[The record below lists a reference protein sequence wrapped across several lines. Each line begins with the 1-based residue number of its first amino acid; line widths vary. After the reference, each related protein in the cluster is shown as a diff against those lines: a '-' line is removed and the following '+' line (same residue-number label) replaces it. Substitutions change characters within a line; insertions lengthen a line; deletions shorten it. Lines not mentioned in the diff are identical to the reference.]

1 MGNNKKSVGKNLIV
15 QGSILAVASIVVRL
29 IGILYR
35 IPLTNI
41 VGNEGMGYYGF
52 AFEVYQILVI
62 LSTNAVP
69 VAVSKLTAARV
80 ARHQYKNAQAIFRC
94 SIIFAAA
101 LSGTLALITFV
112 GARWI
117 SIFMFGGIVEVAPAL
132 RVLAPTVFVCAV
144 MGVFRGYT
152 QGLGNMAPTAFSQVV
167 EQLFNAV
174 VSVAAAAILISR
186 GAAFG
191 AAGGTLGTLMGAIS
205 SLVFLYLVYSSYRP
219 QLTRRMKK
227 DPTKKLLEDKQIYR
241 MIGLTIIPL
250 VLTSTIYQISSL
262 LDSAL
267 FSNILKAIGSQPSFI
282 SSLYGIYSSK
292 YQLLINLPL
301 GITAALSVAMMPG
314 IAGAIALKRHEQVRE
329 QMDLVIRVTML
340 IAIPCAVGV
349 AVMGGPIMQM
359 LFRDTTTLP
368 GRMLIIGAVTIV
380 FYALSTLTSTI
391 LQASNHMRIP
401 VINAG
406 ISLGIHIVFTVVLL
420 AFADLHIFALIYG
433 NIVFS
438 FSMCVL
444 NLRSLAKLINYQ
456 LDIVKMCGATVIASA
471 IMGAVTFFVYKG
483 SIYLIHSNLISTMIA
498 VLVAVIVY
506 AVVMILTHG
515 VTEEELYLFPKGEV
529 IVKLL
534 YRMHLL

>member
-1 MGNNKKSVGKNLIV
+1 MGNSKKGTGKHIIV
-15 QGSILAVASIVVRL
+15 QGSILAIASIVVRL
-29 IGILYR
+29 IGIVYR

-62 LSTNAVP
+62 LSTSAIP

-80 ARHQYKNAQAIFRC
+80 ARHEYKNAQAIFKC
-94 SIIFAAA
+94 AVIFAAV
-101 LSGTLALITFV
+101 LSGTLALFTFV

-117 SIFMFGGIVEVAPAL
+117 SIVMFGGITEVAPAL
-132 RVLAPTVFVCAV
+132 RVLAPTVLVCAV

-174 VSVAAAAILISR
+174 VSVAAAALLISR
-186 GAAFG
+186 GAAYG
-191 AAGGTLGTLMGAIS
+191 AAGGTMGTLLGAVS
-205 SLVFLYLVYSSYRP
+205 SLVFLYFVYTSYRP
-219 QLTRRMKK
+219 QLLRRMKK
-227 DPTKKLLEDKQIYR
+227 DPTQKVLENKRIYQL
-241 MIGLTIIPL
+241 IGITVVPL

-267 FSNILKAIGSQPSFI
+267 FSNILKAIGYQTSFI

-301 GITAALSVAMMPG
+301 GITAALSIAMMPG

-329 QMDLVIRVTML
+329 QMDIVIRVTMM

-359 LFRDTTTLP
+359 LFHDTTTLP
-368 GRMLIIGAVTIV
+368 GRMLIVGAVTII

-391 LQASNHMRIP
+391 LQASNHMKIP

-406 ISLGIHIVFTVVLL
+406 ISLGVHIVFTVILL

-433 NIVFS
+433 NIIFS
-438 FSMCVL
+438 FFMCVL
-444 NLRSLAKLINYQ
+444 NLRSLAKLIDYR
-456 LDIVKMCGATVIASA
+456 LDIAKMCGSSIIASA
-471 IMGAVTFFVYKG
+471 IMGALAFFIYKG
-483 SIYLIHSNLISTMIA
+483 CVFLIHSNVISTLIA
-498 VLVAVIVY
+498 ILVAVIVY
-506 AVVMILTHG
+506 AVVMIMTHG
-515 VTEEELYLFPKGEV
+515 VTEEELYLFPKGDM
-529 IVKLL
+529 IVRLL

>member
-1 MGNNKKSVGKNLIV
+1 MGNSRQRAGKKLIV
-15 QGSILAVASIVVRL
+15 QGSILAIATIIVRL
-29 IGILYR
+29 IGIVYR

-52 AFEVYQILVI
+52 AFEVYQFLVI

-80 ARHQYKNAQAIFRC
+80 ARREYKNAQAIFRC
-94 SIIFAAA
+94 SIIFAAV
-101 LSGTLALITFV
+101 LSGTLALLTFV

-117 SIFMFGGIVEVAPAL
+117 SMIMFGGITEVAPAL
-132 RVLAPTVFVCAV
+132 RVLAPTVLVCAV

-191 AAGGTLGTLMGAIS
+191 AAGGTLGTFMGAVS

-219 QLTRRMKK
+219 QLSRRMKK
-227 DPTKKLLEDKQIYR
+227 DPTQKLLENRQIYR

-267 FSNILKAIGSQPSFI
+267 FSNILKGIGYQSSFI

-301 GITAALSVAMMPG
+301 GTTSALTVALMPG
-314 IAGAIALKRHEQVRE
+314 IAGAIALKRRE
-329 QMDLVIRVTML
+329 RVKDQMDVAIRLTML

-368 GRMLIIGAVTIV
+368 GRMLVVGAVTII

-391 LQASNHMRIP
+391 LQGSNHMRIP
-401 VINAG
+401 VINAA
-406 ISLGIHIVFTVVLL
+406 ISLGIHILFTVVLL

-438 FSMCVL
+438 FCLCVL
-444 NLRSLAKLINYQ
+444 NLRSLAKVVDYQ
-456 LDIVKMCGATVIASA
+456 LDIVKMAGSSIVASA

-483 SIYLIHSNLISTMIA
+483 SMYILHSNTISTLIA
-498 VLVAVIVY
+498 IFL
-506 AVVMILTHG
+506 AVVIYTVLMVITHG
-515 VTEEELYLFPKGEV
+515 VTEEELYAFPKGDA
-529 IVKLL
+529 IVRFL

>member
-1 MGNNKKSVGKNLIV
+1 MGNSRQRAGKKLIV
-15 QGSILAVASIVVRL
+15 QGSILAIASIIVRL
-29 IGILYR
+29 IGIVYR

-80 ARHQYKNAQAIFRC
+80 ARREYKNAQAIFRC
-94 SIIFAAA
+94 SIIFAAV
-101 LSGTLALITFV
+101 LSGTLALLTFV

-117 SIFMFGGIVEVAPAL
+117 SIVMFGGITEVAPAL
-132 RVLAPTVFVCAV
+132 RVLAPTVLVCAV

-191 AAGGTLGTLMGAIS
+191 AAGGTLGTFMGAVS

-219 QLTRRMKK
+219 QLSRRMKK
-227 DPTKKLLEDKQIYR
+227 DPTQKLLENRQIYR

-267 FSNILKAIGSQPSFI
+267 FSNILKAIGYQSSFI

-301 GITAALSVAMMPG
+301 GITSALTVALMPG
-314 IAGAIALKRHEQVRE
+314 IAGAIALKRREQVKD
-329 QMDLVIRVTML
+329 QMDVAIRLTML

-368 GRMLIIGAVTIV
+368 GRMLFIGAVTIV

-391 LQASNHMRIP
+391 LQGSNHMRIP
-401 VINAG
+401 VINAA
-406 ISLGIHIVFTVVLL
+406 ISLGIHILFTVVLL

-438 FSMCVL
+438 FCLCVL
-444 NLRSLAKLINYQ
+444 NLRSLAKVVDYQ
-456 LDIVKMCGATVIASA
+456 LDIVKMAGSSIIASA
-471 IMGAVTFFVYKG
+471 IMGAVTFLVYKG
-483 SIYLIHSNLISTMIA
+483 SMYILHSNTISTLIAILLAVVIYA
-498 VLVAVIVY
+498 VLMVI
-506 AVVMILTHG
+506 THG
-515 VTEEELYLFPKGEV
+515 VTEEELYAFPKGDA
-529 IVKLL
+529 IVRFL

>member
-1 MGNNKKSVGKNLIV
+1 MGNSRQRAGKKLIV
-15 QGSILAVASIVVRL
+15 QGSILAIATIIVRL
-29 IGILYR
+29 IGIVYR

-52 AFEVYQILVI
+52 AFEVYQFLVI

-80 ARHQYKNAQAIFRC
+80 ARREYKNAQAIFRC
-94 SIIFAAA
+94 SIIFAAV
-101 LSGTLALITFV
+101 LSGTLALLTFV

-117 SIFMFGGIVEVAPAL
+117 SMIMFGGITEVAPAL
-132 RVLAPTVFVCAV
+132 QVLAPTVLVCAV

-191 AAGGTLGTLMGAIS
+191 AAGGTLGTFMGAVS

-219 QLTRRMKK
+219 QLSRRMKK
-227 DPTKKLLEDKQIYR
+227 DPTQKLLENRQIYR

-267 FSNILKAIGSQPSFI
+267 FSNILKGIGYQSSFI

-301 GITAALSVAMMPG
+301 GITSALTVALMPG
-314 IAGAIALKRHEQVRE
+314 IAGAIALKRRE
-329 QMDLVIRVTML
+329 RVKDQMDVAIRLTML

-368 GRMLIIGAVTIV
+368 GRMLVVGAVTII

-391 LQASNHMRIP
+391 LQGSNHMRIP
-401 VINAG
+401 VINAA
-406 ISLGIHIVFTVVLL
+406 ISLGIHILFTVVLL

-438 FSMCVL
+438 FCLCVL
-444 NLRSLAKLINYQ
+444 NLRSLAKVVDYQ
-456 LDIVKMCGATVIASA
+456 LDIVKMAGSSIVASA

-483 SIYLIHSNLISTMIA
+483 SMYILHSNTISTLIAILLAVVIYA
-498 VLVAVIVY
+498 VLMVI
-506 AVVMILTHG
+506 THG
-515 VTEEELYLFPKGEV
+515 VTEEELYAFPKGDA
-529 IVKLL
+529 IVRFL

>member
-1 MGNNKKSVGKNLIV
+1 MDSSKTKTGRNLVV
-15 QGSILAVASIVVRL
+15 QGSILALASIIVRL
-29 IGILYR
+29 IGIVYR

-62 LSTNAVP
+62 LSTSAIP

-80 ARHQYKNAQAIFRC
+80 AKREYKNAQRIFRC
-94 SIIFAAA
+94 SIIFAAV

-112 GARWI
+112 GARQI
-117 SIFMFGGIVEVAPAL
+117 SSFMFGGITEVAPAL

-152 QGLGNMAPTAFSQVV
+152 QGLGNMAPTGLSQVV
-167 EQLFNAV
+167 EQIFNAI

-186 GAAFG
+186 GAAYG
-191 AAGGTLGTLMGAIS
+191 AAGGTMGTFMGAVS
-205 SLVFLYLVYSSYRP
+205 SLVFLYFVYSSNRKG
-219 QLTRRMKK
+219 LNRRMKK
-227 DPTKKLLEDKQIYR
+227 DPTKKLMEDKEIYR
-241 MIGLTIIPL
+241 LIGLTVIPL
-250 VLTSTIYQISSL
+250 ILTSTIYQISSL

-267 FSNILKAIGSQPSFI
+267 FSNILKAIGYQSSFI

-301 GITAALSVAMMPG
+301 GITSALSVAMMPG
-314 IAGAIALKRHEQVRE
+314 IAGAIALNRKDQVRE
-329 QMDLVIRVTML
+329 QMDMVIRMTML

-359 LFRDTTTLP
+359 LFNDATTLP
-368 GRMLIIGAVTIV
+368 GRMLIVGAVTII

-391 LQASNHMRIP
+391 LQASNHMRVP
-401 VINAG
+401 VINAA
-406 ISLGIHIVFTVVLL
+406 ISLGVHIVFTVVLL
-420 AFADLHIFALIYG
+420 AFANLHIFALIYG

-438 FSMCVL
+438 FCMCVL
-444 NLRSLAKLINYQ
+444 NLRSLAKLIDYR
-456 LDIVKMCGATVIASA
+456 LDIQKMCGATFVASV
-471 IMGAVTFFVYKG
+471 IMGVVTFLVYKG
-483 SIYLIHSNLISTMIA
+483 CIYVIHSNILSTLIAIII
-498 VLVAVIVY
+498 AVIVY
-506 AVVMILTHG
+506 ALFMVLTRG
-515 VTEEELYLFPKGEV
+515 VTEDELYMFPKGETLV
-529 IVKLL
+529 RIL

>member
-1 MGNNKKSVGKNLIV
+1 MDSSKTKTGRNLVV
-15 QGSILAVASIVVRL
+15 QGSILALASIIVRL
-29 IGILYR
+29 IGIVYR

-62 LSTNAVP
+62 LSTSAIP

-80 ARHQYKNAQAIFRC
+80 AKREYKNAQRIFRC
-94 SIIFAAA
+94 SIIFAAV

-112 GARWI
+112 GARQI
-117 SIFMFGGIVEVAPAL
+117 SSFMFGGITEVAPAL

-152 QGLGNMAPTAFSQVV
+152 QGLGNMAPTGLSQVV
-167 EQLFNAV
+167 EQIFNAI

-186 GAAFG
+186 GAAYG
-191 AAGGTLGTLMGAIS
+191 AAGGTMGTFMGAVS
-205 SLVFLYLVYSSYRP
+205 SLVFLYFVYSANRKGLN
-219 QLTRRMKK
+219 QRMKK
-227 DPTKKLLEDKQIYR
+227 DPTKKLMEDKEIYR
-241 MIGLTIIPL
+241 LIGLTVIPL
-250 VLTSTIYQISSL
+250 ILTSTIYQISSL

-267 FSNILKAIGSQPSFI
+267 FSNILKAIGYQSSFI

-301 GITAALSVAMMPG
+301 GITSALSVAMMPG
-314 IAGAIALKRHEQVRE
+314 IAGAIALNRKDQVRE
-329 QMDLVIRVTML
+329 QMDMVIRMTML

-359 LFRDTTTLP
+359 LFNDSTTLP
-368 GRMLIIGAVTIV
+368 GRMLIVGAVTII

-391 LQASNHMRIP
+391 LQASNHMRVP
-401 VINAG
+401 VINAA
-406 ISLGIHIVFTVVLL
+406 ISLGVHIVFTVVLL
-420 AFADLHIFALIYG
+420 AFANLHIFALIYG

-438 FSMCVL
+438 FCMCVL
-444 NLRSLAKLINYQ
+444 NLRSLAKLIDYR
-456 LDIVKMCGATVIASA
+456 LDIQKMCGATFVASV
-471 IMGAVTFFVYKG
+471 IMGVVTFLVYKG
-483 SIYLIHSNLISTMIA
+483 CIYVIHSNILSTLIAIII
-498 VLVAVIVY
+498 AVIVY
-506 AVVMILTHG
+506 ALFMVLTRG
-515 VTEEELYLFPKGEV
+515 VTEDELYMFPKGETLV
-529 IVKLL
+529 RIL

>member
-1 MGNNKKSVGKNLIV
+1 MDSSKTKTGRNLVV
-15 QGSILAVASIVVRL
+15 QGSILALASIIVRL
-29 IGILYR
+29 IGIIYR

-62 LSTNAVP
+62 LSTSAIP

-80 ARHQYKNAQAIFRC
+80 AKHEYKNAQRIFRC
-94 SIIFAAA
+94 SIIFAAV

-112 GARWI
+112 GARQI
-117 SIFMFGGIVEVAPAL
+117 SSFMFGGITEVAPAL

-152 QGLGNMAPTAFSQVV
+152 QGLGNMAPTGLSQVV
-167 EQLFNAV
+167 EQIFNAI

-186 GAAFG
+186 GAAYG
-191 AAGGTLGTLMGAIS
+191 AAGGTMGTFMGAVS
-205 SLVFLYLVYSSYRP
+205 SLVFLYFVYSANRKG
-219 QLTRRMKK
+219 LNRRMKK
-227 DPTKKLLEDKQIYR
+227 DPTKKLMEDKEIYR
-241 MIGLTIIPL
+241 LIGLTVIPL
-250 VLTSTIYQISSL
+250 ILTSTIYQISSL

-267 FSNILKAIGSQPSFI
+267 FSNILKAIGYQSSFI

-301 GITAALSVAMMPG
+301 GITSALSVAMMPG
-314 IAGAIALKRHEQVRE
+314 IAGAIALNRKDQVRE
-329 QMDLVIRVTML
+329 QMDMVIRMTML

-359 LFRDTTTLP
+359 LFNDSTTLP
-368 GRMLIIGAVTIV
+368 GRMLIVGAVTII

-391 LQASNHMRIP
+391 LQASNHMRVP
-401 VINAG
+401 VINAA
-406 ISLGIHIVFTVVLL
+406 ISLGVHIVFTVVLL
-420 AFADLHIFALIYG
+420 AFANLHIFALIYG

-438 FSMCVL
+438 FCMCVL
-444 NLRSLAKLINYQ
+444 NLRSLAKLVDYRM
-456 LDIVKMCGATVIASA
+456 DIQKMCGSTLIASV
-471 IMGAVTFFVYKG
+471 IMGVVTFLVYKG
-483 SIYLIHSNLISTMIA
+483 CIYVIHSNILSTLIAIIIA
-498 VLVAVIVY
+498 VVVY
-506 AVVMILTHG
+506 ALFMILTRG
-515 VTEEELYLFPKGEV
+515 VTEEELYMFPKGETL
-529 IVKLL
+529 IRIL

>member
-1 MGNNKKSVGKNLIV
+1 MGNSRQRAGKKLIV
-15 QGSILAVASIVVRL
+15 QGSILAIATIIVRL
-29 IGILYR
+29 IGIVYR

-52 AFEVYQILVI
+52 AFEVYQFLVI

-80 ARHQYKNAQAIFRC
+80 ARREYKNAQAIFRC
-94 SIIFAAA
+94 SIIFAAV
-101 LSGTLALITFV
+101 LSGTLALLTFV

-117 SIFMFGGIVEVAPAL
+117 SMIMFGGITEVAPAL
-132 RVLAPTVFVCAV
+132 RVLAPTVLVCAV

-191 AAGGTLGTLMGAIS
+191 AAGGTLGTFMGAVS

-219 QLTRRMKK
+219 QLSRRMKK
-227 DPTKKLLEDKQIYR
+227 DPTQKLLENRQIYR

-267 FSNILKAIGSQPSFI
+267 FSNILKGIGYQSSFI

-301 GITAALSVAMMPG
+301 GITSALTVALMPG
-314 IAGAIALKRHEQVRE
+314 IAGAIALKRRE
-329 QMDLVIRVTML
+329 RVKDQMDVAIRLTML

-359 LFRDTTTLP
+359 LFRDTTTHP
-368 GRMLIIGAVTIV
+368 GRMLVVGAVTII

-391 LQASNHMRIP
+391 LQGSNHMRIP
-401 VINAG
+401 VINAA
-406 ISLGIHIVFTVVLL
+406 ISLGIHILFTVVLL

-438 FSMCVL
+438 FCLCVL
-444 NLRSLAKLINYQ
+444 NLRSLAKVVDYQ
-456 LDIVKMCGATVIASA
+456 LDIVKMAGSSIVASA

-483 SIYLIHSNLISTMIA
+483 SMYILHSNTISTLIAILLAVVIYA
-498 VLVAVIVY
+498 VLMVI
-506 AVVMILTHG
+506 THG
-515 VTEEELYLFPKGEV
+515 VTEEELYAFPKGDA
-529 IVKLL
+529 IVRFL

>member
-191 AAGGTLGTLMGAIS
+191 AAGGTLGTLMGAVS

-267 FSNILKAIGSQPSFI
+267 FSNILKAIGYQPSFI

-359 LFRDTTTLP
+359 LFRDSTTLP

>member
-1 MGNNKKSVGKNLIV
+1 MDSSKTKTGRNLVV
-15 QGSILAVASIVVRL
+15 QGSILALASIIVRL
-29 IGILYR
+29 IGIVYR

-62 LSTNAVP
+62 LSTSAIP

-80 ARHQYKNAQAIFRC
+80 AKREYKNAQRIFRC
-94 SIIFAAA
+94 SIIFAAV

-112 GARWI
+112 GARQI
-117 SIFMFGGIVEVAPAL
+117 SSFMFGGITEVAPAL

-152 QGLGNMAPTAFSQVV
+152 QGLGNMAPTGLSQVV
-167 EQLFNAV
+167 EQIFNAI

-186 GAAFG
+186 GAAYG
-191 AAGGTLGTLMGAIS
+191 AAGGTMGTFMGAVS
-205 SLVFLYLVYSSYRP
+205 SLVFVYFVYAANRKG
-219 QLTRRMKK
+219 LNRRMKK
-227 DPTKKLLEDKQIYR
+227 DPTKKLMEDKEIYR
-241 MIGLTIIPL
+241 LIGLTVIPL
-250 VLTSTIYQISSL
+250 ILTSTIYQISSL

-267 FSNILKAIGSQPSFI
+267 FSNILKAIGYQSSFI

-301 GITAALSVAMMPG
+301 GITSALSVAMMPG
-314 IAGAIALKRHEQVRE
+314 IAGAIALNRKDQVRE
-329 QMDLVIRVTML
+329 QMDMVIRMTML

-359 LFRDTTTLP
+359 LFNDATTLP
-368 GRMLIIGAVTIV
+368 GRMLIVGAVTII

-391 LQASNHMRIP
+391 LQASNHMRVP
-401 VINAG
+401 VINAA
-406 ISLGIHIVFTVVLL
+406 ISLGVHIVFTVVLL
-420 AFADLHIFALIYG
+420 AFANLHIFALIYG

-438 FSMCVL
+438 FCMCVL
-444 NLRSLAKLINYQ
+444 NLRSLAKLIDYR
-456 LDIVKMCGATVIASA
+456 LDIQKMCGATFVASV
-471 IMGAVTFFVYKG
+471 IMGVVTFLVYKG
-483 SIYLIHSNLISTMIA
+483 CIYVIHSNILSTLIAIIIA
-498 VLVAVIVY
+498 VVVY
-506 AVVMILTHG
+506 ALFMVLTRG
-515 VTEEELYLFPKGEV
+515 VTEDELYMFPKGETLV
-529 IVKLL
+529 RIL

>member
-1 MGNNKKSVGKNLIV
+1 MDSSKTKTGRNLVV
-15 QGSILAVASIVVRL
+15 QGSILALASIIVRL
-29 IGILYR
+29 IGIVYR

-62 LSTNAVP
+62 LSTSAIP

-80 ARHQYKNAQAIFRC
+80 AKREYKNAQRIFRC
-94 SIIFAAA
+94 SIIFAAV

-112 GARWI
+112 GARQI
-117 SIFMFGGIVEVAPAL
+117 SSFMFGGITEVAPAL

-152 QGLGNMAPTAFSQVV
+152 QGLGNMAPTGLSQVV
-167 EQLFNAV
+167 EQIFNAI

-186 GAAFG
+186 GAAYG
-191 AAGGTLGTLMGAIS
+191 AAGGTMGTFMGAVS
-205 SLVFLYLVYSSYRP
+205 SLVFLYFVYSANRKG
-219 QLTRRMKK
+219 LNRRTKK
-227 DPTKKLLEDKQIYR
+227 DPTKKLMEDKEIYR
-241 MIGLTIIPL
+241 LIGLTVIPL
-250 VLTSTIYQISSL
+250 ILTSTIYQISSL

-267 FSNILKAIGSQPSFI
+267 FSNILKAIGYQSSFI

-301 GITAALSVAMMPG
+301 GITSALSVAMMPG
-314 IAGAIALKRHEQVRE
+314 IAGAIALNRKDQVRE
-329 QMDLVIRVTML
+329 QMDMVIRMTML

-359 LFRDTTTLP
+359 LFNDSTTLP
-368 GRMLIIGAVTIV
+368 GRMLIVGAVTII

-391 LQASNHMRIP
+391 LQASNHMRVP
-401 VINAG
+401 VINAA
-406 ISLGIHIVFTVVLL
+406 ISLGVHIVFTVVLL
-420 AFADLHIFALIYG
+420 AFANLHIFALIYG

-438 FSMCVL
+438 FCMCVL
-444 NLRSLAKLINYQ
+444 NLRSLAKLVDYRM
-456 LDIVKMCGATVIASA
+456 DIQKMCGSTLIASV
-471 IMGAVTFFVYKG
+471 IMGVVTFLVYKG
-483 SIYLIHSNLISTMIA
+483 CIYVIHSNILSTLIAIIIA
-498 VLVAVIVY
+498 VVVY
-506 AVVMILTHG
+506 ALFMILTRG
-515 VTEEELYLFPKGEV
+515 VTEEELYMFPKGETLV
-529 IVKLL
+529 RIL

>member
-1 MGNNKKSVGKNLIV
+1 MDSSKTKTGRNLVV
-15 QGSILAVASIVVRL
+15 QGSILALASIIVRL
-29 IGILYR
+29 IGIVYR

-62 LSTNAVP
+62 LSTSAIP

-80 ARHQYKNAQAIFRC
+80 AKREYKNAQRIFRC
-94 SIIFAAA
+94 SIIFAAV

-112 GARWI
+112 GARQI
-117 SIFMFGGIVEVAPAL
+117 SSFMFGGITEVAPAL

-152 QGLGNMAPTAFSQVV
+152 QGLGNMAPTGLSQVV
-167 EQLFNAV
+167 EQIFNAI

-186 GAAFG
+186 GAAYG
-191 AAGGTLGTLMGAIS
+191 AAGGTMGTFMGAVS
-205 SLVFLYLVYSSYRP
+205 SLVFLYFVYSANRKGLN
-219 QLTRRMKK
+219 QRMKK
-227 DPTKKLLEDKQIYR
+227 DPTKKLMEDKEIYR
-241 MIGLTIIPL
+241 LIGLTVIPL
-250 VLTSTIYQISSL
+250 ILTSTIYQISSL

-267 FSNILKAIGSQPSFI
+267 FSNILKAIGYQSSFI

-301 GITAALSVAMMPG
+301 GITSALSVAMMPG
-314 IAGAIALKRHEQVRE
+314 IAGAIALNRKDQVRE
-329 QMDLVIRVTML
+329 QMDMVIRMTML

-359 LFRDTTTLP
+359 LFNDSTTLP
-368 GRMLIIGAVTIV
+368 GRMLIVGAVTII

-391 LQASNHMRIP
+391 LQASNHMHVP
-401 VINAG
+401 VINAA
-406 ISLGIHIVFTVVLL
+406 ISLGVHIVFTVVLL
-420 AFADLHIFALIYG
+420 AFANLHIFALIYG

-438 FSMCVL
+438 FCMCIL
-444 NLRSLAKLINYQ
+444 NLRSLAKLIDYR
-456 LDIVKMCGATVIASA
+456 LDIQKMCGATFVASV
-471 IMGAVTFFVYKG
+471 IMGVVTFLVYKG
-483 SIYLIHSNLISTMIA
+483 CIYVIHSNILSTLIAIII
-498 VLVAVIVY
+498 AVIVY
-506 AVVMILTHG
+506 ALFMVLTRG
-515 VTEEELYLFPKGEV
+515 VTEDELYMFPKGETLV
-529 IVKLL
+529 RIL

>member
-1 MGNNKKSVGKNLIV
+1 MDSSKTKTGRNLVV
-15 QGSILAVASIVVRL
+15 QGSILALASIIVRL
-29 IGILYR
+29 IGIVYR

-62 LSTNAVP
+62 LSTSAIP

-80 ARHQYKNAQAIFRC
+80 AKREYKNAQRIFRC
-94 SIIFAAA
+94 SIIFAAV

-112 GARWI
+112 GARQI
-117 SIFMFGGIVEVAPAL
+117 SSFMFGGITEVAPAL

-152 QGLGNMAPTAFSQVV
+152 QGLGNMAPTGLSQVV
-167 EQLFNAV
+167 EQIFNAI

-186 GAAFG
+186 GAAYG
-191 AAGGTLGTLMGAIS
+191 AAGGTMGTFMGAVS
-205 SLVFLYLVYSSYRP
+205 SLVFLYFVYSANRKGLN
-219 QLTRRMKK
+219 QRMKK
-227 DPTKKLLEDKQIYR
+227 DPTKKLMEDKEIYR
-241 MIGLTIIPL
+241 LIGLTVIPL
-250 VLTSTIYQISSL
+250 ILTSTIYQISSL

-267 FSNILKAIGSQPSFI
+267 FSNILKAIGYQSSFI

-301 GITAALSVAMMPG
+301 GITSALSVAMMPG
-314 IAGAIALKRHEQVRE
+314 IAGAIALNRKDQVRE
-329 QMDLVIRVTML
+329 QMDMVIRMTML

-359 LFRDTTTLP
+359 LFNDSTTLP
-368 GRMLIIGAVTIV
+368 GRMLIVGAVTII

-391 LQASNHMRIP
+391 LQASNHMRVP
-401 VINAG
+401 VINAA
-406 ISLGIHIVFTVVLL
+406 ISLGVHIVFTVVLL
-420 AFADLHIFALIYG
+420 AFANLHIFALIYG

-438 FSMCVL
+438 FCMCVL
-444 NLRSLAKLINYQ
+444 NLRSLSKLIDYR
-456 LDIVKMCGATVIASA
+456 LDIQKMCGATFVASV
-471 IMGAVTFFVYKG
+471 IMGVVTFLVYKG
-483 SIYLIHSNLISTMIA
+483 CIYVIHSNILSTLIAIII
-498 VLVAVIVY
+498 AVIVY
-506 AVVMILTHG
+506 ALFMVLTRG
-515 VTEEELYLFPKGEV
+515 VTEDELYMFPKGETLV
-529 IVKLL
+529 RIL

>member
-1 MGNNKKSVGKNLIV
+1 MGNNKKSAGKNLIV

-94 SIIFAAA
+94 SIIFAAV

-191 AAGGTLGTLMGAIS
+191 AAGGTLGTLMGAVS

-219 QLTRRMKK
+219 QLSLRMKK
-227 DPTKKLLEDKQIYR
+227 DPTKKLLENKDIYR

-267 FSNILKAIGSQPSFI
+267 FSNILKAIGYQPSFI

-340 IAIPCAVGV
+340 IAIPCAVGA

-444 NLRSLAKLINYQ
+444 NLRSLAKLIDYR
-456 LDIVKMCGATVIASA
+456 LDIPKMCGAAVIASA

-483 SIYLIHSNLISTMIA
+483 SIYLIHSNLISTVIA

-506 AVVMILTHG
+506 ALVMIVTHG
-515 VTEEELYLFPKGEV
+515 VTEEELYLFPKGDM

-534 YRMHLL
+534 YRLHLL

>member
-1 MGNNKKSVGKNLIV
+1 MDSSKTKTGRNLVV
-15 QGSILAVASIVVRL
+15 QGSILALASIIVRL
-29 IGILYR
+29 IGIIYR

-62 LSTNAVP
+62 LSTSAIP

-80 ARHQYKNAQAIFRC
+80 AKREYKNAQRIFRC
-94 SIIFAAA
+94 SIIFAAV

-112 GARWI
+112 GARQI
-117 SIFMFGGIVEVAPAL
+117 SSFMFGGITEVAPAL

-152 QGLGNMAPTAFSQVV
+152 QGLGNMAPTGLSQVV
-167 EQLFNAV
+167 EQIFNAI

-186 GAAFG
+186 GAAYG
-191 AAGGTLGTLMGAIS
+191 AAGGTMGTFMGAVS
-205 SLVFLYLVYSSYRP
+205 SLVFLYFVYSANRKGLN
-219 QLTRRMKK
+219 QRMKK
-227 DPTKKLLEDKQIYR
+227 DPTKKLMEDKEIYR
-241 MIGLTIIPL
+241 LIGLTVIPL
-250 VLTSTIYQISSL
+250 ILTSTIYQISSL

-267 FSNILKAIGSQPSFI
+267 FSNILKAIGYQSSFI

-301 GITAALSVAMMPG
+301 GITSALSVAMMPG
-314 IAGAIALKRHEQVRE
+314 IAGAIALNRKDQVRE
-329 QMDLVIRVTML
+329 QMDMVIRMTML

-359 LFRDTTTLP
+359 LFNDSTTLP
-368 GRMLIIGAVTIV
+368 GRMLIVGAVTII

-391 LQASNHMRIP
+391 LQASNHMRVP
-401 VINAG
+401 VINAA
-406 ISLGIHIVFTVVLL
+406 ISLGVHIVFTVVLL
-420 AFADLHIFALIYG
+420 AFANLHIFALIYG

-438 FSMCVL
+438 FCMCVL
-444 NLRSLAKLINYQ
+444 NLRSLAKLIDYR
-456 LDIVKMCGATVIASA
+456 LDIQKMCGATFVASV
-471 IMGAVTFFVYKG
+471 IMGVVTFLVYKG
-483 SIYLIHSNLISTMIA
+483 CIYVIHSNILSTLIAIII
-498 VLVAVIVY
+498 AVIVY
-506 AVVMILTHG
+506 ALFMVLTRG
-515 VTEEELYLFPKGEV
+515 VTEDELYMFPKGETLV
-529 IVKLL
+529 RIL

>member
-1 MGNNKKSVGKNLIV
+1 MGNSKKGTGKHIIV
-15 QGSILAVASIVVRL
+15 QGSILAIASIVVRL
-29 IGILYR
+29 IGIVYR

-62 LSTNAVP
+62 LSTSAVP

-80 ARHQYKNAQAIFRC
+80 ARHEYKNAQAIFKC
-94 SIIFAAA
+94 AVIFAAV
-101 LSGTLALITFV
+101 LCGTLALFTFV

-117 SIFMFGGIVEVAPAL
+117 SVVMFGGITEVAPAL
-132 RVLAPTVFVCAV
+132 RVLAPTVLVCAV

-174 VSVAAAAILISR
+174 VSVAAAALLISR
-186 GAAFG
+186 GAAYG
-191 AAGGTLGTLMGAIS
+191 AAGGTMGTLLGAVS
-205 SLVFLYLVYSSYRP
+205 SLVFLYFVYTSYRP
-219 QLTRRMKK
+219 QLLRRMKK
-227 DPTKKLLEDKQIYR
+227 DPTQKVLDNKRIYQL
-241 MIGLTIIPL
+241 IGITVVPL

-267 FSNILKAIGSQPSFI
+267 FSNILKAIGYQTSFI

-301 GITAALSVAMMPG
+301 GITAALSIAMMPG

-329 QMDLVIRVTML
+329 QMDTVIRVTMM

-359 LFRDTTTLP
+359 LFHDTTTLP
-368 GRMLIIGAVTIV
+368 GRMLIVGAVTII

-391 LQASNHMRIP
+391 LQASNHMKIP

-406 ISLGIHIVFTVVLL
+406 ISLGVHIVFTVILL

-433 NIVFS
+433 NIIFS
-438 FSMCVL
+438 FFMCVL
-444 NLRSLAKLINYQ
+444 NLRSLAKLIDYR
-456 LDIVKMCGATVIASA
+456 LDIVKMCGSSIIASA
-471 IMGAVTFFVYKG
+471 IMGALAFFIYKG
-483 SIYLIHSNLISTMIA
+483 CVFLIHSNVISTLIA
-498 VLVAVIVY
+498 ILVAVIVY
-506 AVVMILTHG
+506 AVVMIMTHG
-515 VTEEELYLFPKGEV
+515 VTEEELYLFPKGDM
-529 IVKLL
+529 IVRLL

>member
-1 MGNNKKSVGKNLIV
+1 MDSSKTKTGRNLVV
-15 QGSILAVASIVVRL
+15 QGSILALASIIVRL
-29 IGILYR
+29 IGIVYR

-62 LSTNAVP
+62 LSTSAIP

-80 ARHQYKNAQAIFRC
+80 AKREYKNAQRIFRC
-94 SIIFAAA
+94 SIIFAAV

-112 GARWI
+112 GARQI
-117 SIFMFGGIVEVAPAL
+117 SSFMFGGITEVAPAL

-152 QGLGNMAPTAFSQVV
+152 QGLGNMAPTGLSQVV
-167 EQLFNAV
+167 EQIFNAI

-186 GAAFG
+186 GAAYG
-191 AAGGTLGTLMGAIS
+191 AAGGTMGTFMGAVS
-205 SLVFLYLVYSSYRP
+205 SLVFLYFVYSANRKGLN
-219 QLTRRMKK
+219 QRMKK
-227 DPTKKLLEDKQIYR
+227 DPTKKLMEDKEIYR
-241 MIGLTIIPL
+241 LIGLTVIPL
-250 VLTSTIYQISSL
+250 ILTSTIYQISSL

-267 FSNILKAIGSQPSFI
+267 FSNILKAIGYQSSFI

-301 GITAALSVAMMPG
+301 GITSALSVAMMPG
-314 IAGAIALKRHEQVRE
+314 IAGAIALNRKDQVRE
-329 QMDLVIRVTML
+329 QMDMVIRMTML

-359 LFRDTTTLP
+359 LFNDSTTLP
-368 GRMLIIGAVTIV
+368 GRMLIVGAVTII

-391 LQASNHMRIP
+391 LQASNHMRVP
-401 VINAG
+401 VINAA
-406 ISLGIHIVFTVVLL
+406 ISLGVHIVFTVVLL
-420 AFADLHIFALIYG
+420 AFANLHIFALIYG

-438 FSMCVL
+438 FCMCVL
-444 NLRSLAKLINYQ
+444 NLRSLAKLIDYR
-456 LDIVKMCGATVIASA
+456 LDIQKMCGATFVASV
-471 IMGAVTFFVYKG
+471 IMGVVTFLVYKG
-483 SIYLIHSNLISTMIA
+483 CIYVIHSNILSTLIAISI
-498 VLVAVIVY
+498 AVIVY
-506 AVVMILTHG
+506 ALFMVLTRG
-515 VTEEELYLFPKGEV
+515 VTEDELYMFPKGETLV
-529 IVKLL
+529 RIL

>member
-1 MGNNKKSVGKNLIV
+1 MGNRQQRAGKNLIV
-15 QGSILAVASIVVRL
+15 QGSILAIATIIVRL
-29 IGILYR
+29 IGIVYR

-52 AFEVYQILVI
+52 AFEVYQFLVI
-62 LSTNAVP
+62 LSTSAIP
-69 VAVSKLTAARV
+69 VAVSKLTAAKV
-80 ARHQYKNAQAIFRC
+80 ARHEYKNAQAIFRC
-94 SIIFAAA
+94 SIIFAAV

-117 SIFMFGGIVEVAPAL
+117 SMVMFGGITEVAPAL

-167 EQLFNAV
+167 EQIFNAV
-174 VSVAAAAILISR
+174 VSVAAAALLISR

-191 AAGGTLGTLMGAIS
+191 AAGGTMGTLMGAVS
-205 SLVFLYLVYSSYRP
+205 SLVFLYFVYSSYRP
-219 QLTRRMKK
+219 QLIRRMKK
-227 DPTKKLLEDKQIYR
+227 DPTQKVLEDKTIYR
-241 MIGLTIIPL
+241 MIAMTVIPL
-250 VLTSTIYQISSL
+250 ILTSTIYQISSL

-267 FSNILKAIGSQPSFI
+267 FSNILKMIGYQSSFI

-301 GITAALSVAMMPG
+301 GITSALTIAMMPG
-314 IAGAIALKRHEQVRE
+314 IAGGIALNRHDQVRE
-329 QMDLVIRVTML
+329 QMDTVIRLTML

-368 GRMLIIGAVTIV
+368 GRMLIVGAINIV

-391 LQASNHMRIP
+391 LQASNHMKVP
-401 VINAG
+401 VINAA
-406 ISLGIHIVFTVVLL
+406 ISLGIHALFTVVLL

-438 FSMCVL
+438 FCMCVL
-444 NLRSLAKLINYQ
+444 NLRSLAKLIDYQ
-456 LDIVKMCGATVIASA
+456 LDIVKMAGSAVAASA
-471 IMGAVTFFVYKG
+471 IMGAITFFVYKG
-483 SIYLIHSNLISTMIA
+483 SLYLIHSNTLSTLIAILIA
-498 VLVAVIVY
+498 VAVY
-506 AVVMILTHG
+506 ALVLILTHG
-515 VTEEELYLFPKGEV
+515 VTEDELYLLPKGEA
-529 IVKLL
+529 IVRFL

>member
-1 MGNNKKSVGKNLIV
+1 MDSSKTKTGRNLVV
-15 QGSILAVASIVVRL
+15 QGSILALASIIVRL
-29 IGILYR
+29 IGIVYR

-62 LSTNAVP
+62 LSTSAIP

-80 ARHQYKNAQAIFRC
+80 AKREYKNAQRIFRC
-94 SIIFAAA
+94 SIIFAAV

-112 GARWI
+112 GARQI
-117 SIFMFGGIVEVAPAL
+117 SSFMFGGITEVAPAL

-152 QGLGNMAPTAFSQVV
+152 QGLGNMAPTGLSQVV
-167 EQLFNAV
+167 EQIFNAI

-186 GAAFG
+186 GAAYG
-191 AAGGTLGTLMGAIS
+191 AAGGTMGTFMGAVS
-205 SLVFLYLVYSSYRP
+205 SLVFLYFVYSANRKGLN
-219 QLTRRMKK
+219 QRMKK
-227 DPTKKLLEDKQIYR
+227 DPTKKLMEDKEIYR
-241 MIGLTIIPL
+241 LIGLTVIPL
-250 VLTSTIYQISSL
+250 ILTSTIYQISSL

-267 FSNILKAIGSQPSFI
+267 FSNILKAIGYQSSFI

-301 GITAALSVAMMPG
+301 GITSALSVAMMPG
-314 IAGAIALKRHEQVRE
+314 IAGAIALNRKDQVKE
-329 QMDLVIRVTML
+329 QMDMVIRMTML

-359 LFRDTTTLP
+359 LFNDSTTLP
-368 GRMLIIGAVTIV
+368 GRMLIVGAVTII

-391 LQASNHMRIP
+391 LQASNHMRVP
-401 VINAG
+401 VINAA
-406 ISLGIHIVFTVVLL
+406 ISLGVHIVFTVVLL
-420 AFADLHIFALIYG
+420 AFANLHIFALIYG

-438 FSMCVL
+438 FCMCVL
-444 NLRSLAKLINYQ
+444 NLRSLAKLIDYR
-456 LDIVKMCGATVIASA
+456 LDIQKMCGATFVASV
-471 IMGAVTFFVYKG
+471 IMGVVTFLVYKG
-483 SIYLIHSNLISTMIA
+483 CIYVIHSNILSTLIAIII
-498 VLVAVIVY
+498 AVIVY
-506 AVVMILTHG
+506 ALFMVLTRG
-515 VTEEELYLFPKGEV
+515 VTEDELYMFPKGETLV
-529 IVKLL
+529 RIL